1 MGDKSPKAK
10 EKNSKQHSVEKTR
23 QKAATA
29 AKAPTSGAPK
39 PR

>member
-10 EKNSKQHSVEKTR
+10 DKSNKQHATEKNR

-29 AKAPTSGAPK
+29 AKVPISGAPK